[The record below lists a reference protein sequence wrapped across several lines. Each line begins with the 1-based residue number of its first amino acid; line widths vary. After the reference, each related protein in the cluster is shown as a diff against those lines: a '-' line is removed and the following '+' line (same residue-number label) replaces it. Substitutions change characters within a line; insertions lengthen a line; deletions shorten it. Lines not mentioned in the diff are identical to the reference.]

1 MSTTRP
7 KVDAVIVGMGWTGAI
22 MAKELTDAGLDV
34 VALERGP
41 DRDTQPDFSYP
52 RVVDEL
58 EGSVHRKYLQSLS
71 RETVTIRHGVGG
83 TAVPYRQMGSF
94 KPGTGVGGAGNGL
107 EQAPAF
113 PAIAGNASVL
123 APESSTL
130 IRLVLGGGAMAGTQA
145 APSRLGM
152 PAFAWRLS
160 DDDAARRLT
169 FIRGSWGNRASA
181 LGAGQVARTRADMA
195 STETPR

>member
-130 IRLVLGGGAMAGTQA
+130 IRLVLGGGAMAA
-145 APSRLGM
+145 RRRRRLGWACQHSRGACRTTTR
-152 PAFAWRLS
+152 PDCSRS
-160 DDDAARRLT
+160 SAAAGAIVPRR
-169 FIRGSWGNRASA
+169 
-181 LGAGQVARTRADMA
+181 
-195 STETPR
+195 